1 MIEGLQPG
9 FILLNAVDELPDEPP
24 PDDGWDAQTHGEP
37 WQLADSQLLDL
48 LRDAQ
53 RTAAAAHAQWLAL
66 LAEAERRNATL
77 QATALPT
84 ASWLAIHN
92 SHTART
98 ARAEVLLATRVA
110 ECAPVAQAYAQGAL
124 STEQAATIVHGLDRL
139 PDSLPAADR
148 DEVARQLVEWAGDFN
163 PAGLRRLVDHA
174 VSVVA
179 PEVADAAD
187 AAALE
192 RLERQQQRDRHL
204 SWRRDHDGCILL
216 AGKLPPVAGEA
227 VIGHLTALAARQ
239 RAVDALSGLETSPGQ
254 AAADALVQLVTHHAR
269 CQGAPSRGGEPVR
282 LVVTVGLEQLVSG
295 LGAATLV
302 GSGETISAGQARRL
316 ACDAGILP
324 MVLGGAGQ
332 PLDVGREQRLFTNAQ
347 RAALAQRDGGC
358 AFPACDRPP
367 SDCEAHH
374 VRPWWDGGESN
385 LANGILLCPHHHHL
399 IEPNPATPPDRNWTI
414 TFDARGKPLFTAPLT
429 PGATTRIVRQHHRY
443 RT

>member
-174 VSVVA
+174 VSVVD

-269 CQGAPSRGGEPVR
+269 CQGAPRAAGSRSGWSSPWAWSSW
-282 LVVTVGLEQLVSG
+282 LVVWGRRRSS
-295 LGAATLV
+295 APAKRSAPARPV
-302 GSGETISAGQARRL
+302 GSHATPAFCRWSWAGPANRWTSAANS
-316 ACDAGILP
+316 ASSP
-324 MVLGGAGQ
+324 THN
-332 PLDVGREQRLFTNAQ
+332 E
-347 RAALAQRDGGC
+347 
-358 AFPACDRPP
+358 
-367 SDCEAHH
+367 
-374 VRPWWDGGESN
+374 RPWRSGTAAAPS
-385 LANGILLCPHHHHL
+385 P
-399 IEPNPATPPDRNWTI
+399 PATAHRPTARPTMCGPGGTAANPTSRTGSCSARTI
-414 TFDARGKPLFTAPLT
+414 TT
-429 PGATTRIVRQHHRY
+429 
-443 RT
+443 